1 MYIYIVDIAL
11 FNKLIVHVFNNMKC
25 SSKNK
30 LDLKADDGAIVV
42 IKYIE
47 NKQFITNHPWRI
59 IY

>member
-47 NKQFITNHPWRI
+47 NKQFITNHP
-59 IY
+59 